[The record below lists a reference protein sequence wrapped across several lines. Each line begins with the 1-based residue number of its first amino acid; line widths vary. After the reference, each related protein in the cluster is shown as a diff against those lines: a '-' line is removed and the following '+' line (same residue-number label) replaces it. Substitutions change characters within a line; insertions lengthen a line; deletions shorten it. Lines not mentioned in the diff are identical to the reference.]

1 MVMNL
6 KVVSLIKSIVSEV
19 VSEGDTVID
28 ATIGNGHDTQFLAEL
43 VGDKGLVYG
52 FDIQK
57 EAVQLTRKR
66 LKTSGLDKRVRLV
79 CDGHERMDMY
89 ITGMVKAAIFNLG
102 YLPGGCH
109 RITTLTDTTLTAVN
123 KSMGMLLPG
132 GITVIAVYCGH
143 SEGQMEENILREFI
157 SGLDAHSYMAV
168 SVRAENQKNNPP
180 VLYVV
185 QRKNTVKC

>member
-6 KVVSLIKSIVSEV
+6 KVVSLIKKIVSEV
-19 VSEGDTVID
+19 VSGGDTVID
-28 ATIGNGHDTQFLAEL
+28 ATVGNGYDTLFLAEL
-43 VGDKGLVYG
+43 VGDNGLVYG

-57 EAVQLTRKR
+57 EAVQFTRER
-66 LKTSGLDKRVRLV
+66 LKASGMDKRVRLV
-79 CDGHERMDMY
+79 CDGHERMDRY
-89 ITGMVKAAIFNLG
+89 ITGMVKAAVFNLG

-123 KSMGMLLPG
+123 KSLEMLLPG
-132 GITVIAVYCGH
+132 GIVVIAVYCGH
-143 SEGQMEENILREFI
+143 SEGQREENVLREFV

-168 SVRAENQKNNPP
+168 SVRTENQKNNPP

-185 QRKNTVKC
+185 QRKNAVG

>member
-28 ATIGNGHDTQFLAEL
+28 ATVGNGYDTQFLAEL
-43 VGDKGLVYG
+43 VGDKGRVYG

-57 EAVQLTRKR
+57 EAVQLTSKR
-66 LKTSGLDKRVRLV
+66 LKTSGLEKRVRLV
-79 CDGHERMDMY
+79 CDGHERMDRY
-89 ITGMVKAAIFNLG
+89 INVMVKAVIFNLG

-109 RITTLTDTTLTAVN
+109 EIATATETTLTAVK
-123 KSMGMLLPG
+123 KSLEMLLPG
-132 GITVIAVYCGH
+132 GMTVIAVYCGH
-143 SEGQMEENILREFI
+143 IEGQREEKALRKFV
-157 SGLDAHSYMAV
+157 SGLDAHLYMAV

-185 QRKNTVKC
+185 QRKNAVG